1 MTGLEKTLEVI
12 KAIMNEICN
21 FLTLTMESCN
31 DFEDL
36 KLPTLDLNIW
46 VTEDNTTLWQFYY
59 KPMACNH
66 VIQKES
72 AMPENIRITT
82 LNQEVIRR
90 MINTS

>member
-1 MTGLEKTLEVI
+1 MRFMDDIRLWCHSIRLGWRWIDGDLRYCGRWRADEVARGMTGLEKTLEVI

-46 VTEDNTTLWQFYY
+46 VTEDN
-59 KPMACNH
+59 
-66 VIQKES
+66 
-72 AMPENIRITT
+72 
-82 LNQEVIRR
+82 
-90 MINTS
+90 